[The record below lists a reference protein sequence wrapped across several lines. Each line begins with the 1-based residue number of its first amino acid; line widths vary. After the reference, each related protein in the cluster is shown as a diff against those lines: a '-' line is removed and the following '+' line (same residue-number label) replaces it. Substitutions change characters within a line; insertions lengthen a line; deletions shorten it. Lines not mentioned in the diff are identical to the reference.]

1 VRGTAG
7 ICSVFIGDQGMS
19 GVSNAHGQG
28 EREDEERRR
37 SLIILL
43 EISKIVGDYALVSR
57 LNDELRELKNDRI

>member
-1 VRGTAG
+1 
-7 ICSVFIGDQGMS
+7 MS